1 MTATVE
7 NWIIYAAARGD
18 ARPSGAGQ
26 ELASQALLRA
36 QDYITQ
42 TYVNYFLSQHDEN
55 SAGVDEAIYIAAGLE
70 LATPNFFSSTYTPSD
85 QKMLTQ
91 LDVIKW
97 TPVNSVSGASAAR
110 PVSTQIEALLDRYMR
125 YNPNSSVTRTQGGF
139 VV

>member
-1 MTATVE
+1 MSVAD
-7 NWIIYAAARGD
+7 WIAYADARGD
-18 ARPSGAGQ
+18 TRPADA
-26 ELASQALLRA
+26 EADLASQALVRA
-36 QDYITQ
+36 TDYITQ
-42 TYVNYFLSQHDEN
+42 TYVNYFEAPHDIN
-55 SAGVDEAIYIAAGLE
+55 SNGVDEAIYIAAGLE

-97 TPVNSVSGASAAR
+97 TPVNTVSGASAAR

-125 YNPNSSVTRTQGGF
+125 YNPNSSVQRTQGGY